1 MKYYIGIDSG
11 GTKTESV
18 LVDEAGH
25 IIRRNASSGCNPLD
39 VGVQT
44 TQNVILQSARELAA
58 EFSEDVVSIYAGI
71 AGENHVQLRLEE
83 PLGKMFPHAEIRIED
98 DRRIAVS
105 GTLGHKS
112 GCGMICG
119 TGASLAIII
128 EDQPIRQVG
137 GLGYLIDT
145 GGSGYELGRAGLV
158 QVFRFL
164 DGRGPHTVL
173 ADLIANVMGKN
184 PWEGLADIYAGG
196 RPFIASLAH
205 TVFEGMKMGDEI
217 CRKIVD
223 DGAFK
228 LAELT
233 FAAEKSFDG
242 SFPVIMNGGIFR
254 AYPEYAEL
262 VKKKASARAVMT
274 MATVPPVYGALTESM
289 WQDGKTADAEIRQN
303 FMQAYH

>member
-44 TQNVILQSARELAA
+44 TQNVILQSARDLAA
-58 EFSEDVVSIYAGI
+58 EFSDDVVSIYAGI

-83 PLGKMFPHAEIRIED
+83 PLGKTFPHAEIRIED

-105 GTLGHKS
+105 GTLGHKN

-119 TGASLAIII
+119 TGSSLAIII
-128 EDQPIRQVG
+128 ENQPIRQVG

-164 DGRGPHTVL
+164 DGRGPHTIL
-173 ADLIANVMGKN
+173 AELIANVMGKD

-217 CRKIVD
+217 CREIVE
-223 DGAFK
+223 DGASR

-242 SFPVIMNGGIFR
+242 PFPVIMNGGIFK

-262 VKKKASARAVMT
+262 VKKKASTHAVMT

-289 WQDGKTADAEIRQN
+289 WQNGKIADDEICRN
-303 FMQAYH
+303 FMQD